1 VPLGLLPAPADEAPL
16 VQMSGG
22 AAEGRPRARPQAW
35 RAWCLAAAV
44 VAAVIALVP
53 PVGTLARRAE
63 WAAALQFSL
72 LAMALPALVALGTPW
87 RSLGLVAR
95 DANGESESRRPID
108 RLADHRR
115 RHRELPWSLAF
126 IICGLGV
133 AVAWRTPGAVTA
145 LGRHDWLVALE
156 AITLLLFG
164 LGLWLELV
172 ASPPLAPRS
181 GHLRRAVLAAF
192 AMWVFWI
199 LAYVSGLSNHGFYR
213 SFHHVP
219 GGLGAAADQQIAS
232 AVLWAVAAAT
242 FIPVIFWNAL
252 TWLQSEEDPDTE
264 FLTLAR
270 TERRRGAAPIT
281 PKRDGPTPT
290 S

>member
-1 VPLGLLPAPADEAPL
+1 
-16 VQMSGG
+16 M
-22 AAEGRPRARPQAW
+22 
-35 RAWCLAAAV
+35 
-44 VAAVIALVP
+44 
-53 PVGTLARRAE
+53 
-63 WAAALQFSL
+63 
-72 LAMALPALVALGTPW
+72 
-87 RSLGLVAR
+87 
-95 DANGESESRRPID
+95 
-108 RLADHRR
+108 
-115 RHRELPWSLAF
+115 
-126 IICGLGV
+126 
-133 AVAWRTPGAVTA
+133 AWRTPGAVTA

-156 AITLLLFG
+156 AITLLVFG

-172 ASPPLAPRS
+172 PSPPLVPRS

-213 SFHHVP
+213 NFHHVA